1 MKKIAFMLCAAAFL
15 GTMSSCSSDSDE
27 TVTVTNRGAKVT
39 RTLVVTANTLSDFT
53 YGGKT
58 IRSTEA
64 TFENAP
70 VNGMLKV
77 TPVSADYFDQDAMS
91 IDFGTQATLAY
102 DVQLAKK
109 PTLEVSQE
117 EMLKGQIVTNDQ
129 ENSEMTGV
137 KASIQVP
144 STTQITGNTTSP
156 FSITTYVPTE
166 TGQWLTRGENTGEA
180 KVLVIRCAA
189 DGAKFSEPVIVTL
202 DIPESDGLDLVCVS
216 EDGKEVLPLAEIG
229 GGKRQVLLSHFSDW
243 TTVMR
248 ATPVNDVTRATPG
261 TEVTTQTINVTTAG
275 PVTITYQSKAGGVW
289 LSGKKS
295 TTITNY
301 IKNNLG
307 KYVVSNV
314 TSTTPQSIPVGKL
327 TYRVIQ
333 TYEDGTYKSGSSTFK
348 ARKYT
353 GATIEVDIPQGGHS
367 GGAGH

>member
-27 TVTVTNRGAKVT
+27 TVTVTNRGANVT

-216 EDGKEVLPLAEIG
+216 EDGKEVAWFRFMIVEDRHNLSATVDGNTDIDSH
-229 GGKRQVLLSHFSDW
+229 KSHQQVNMSVSLNGL
-243 TTVMR
+243 
-248 ATPVNDVTRATPG
+248 
-261 TEVTTQTINVTTAG
+261 NVTHPESEIYTVVMQNRRFDNAVLNPKPTYNAG
-275 PVTITYQSKAGGVW
+275 
-289 LSGKKS
+289 
-295 TTITNY
+295 NR
-301 IKNNLG
+301 
-307 KYVVSNV
+307 
-314 TSTTPQSIPVGKL
+314 L
-327 TYRVIQ
+327 TYEHCRDLI
-333 TYEDGTYKSGSSTFK
+333 F
-348 ARKYT
+348 
-353 GATIEVDIPQGGHS
+353 P
-367 GGAGH
+367 AGNEFRRFANIFL

>member
-15 GTMSSCSSDSDE
+15 GTMSSCSSDSEE

-53 YGGKT
+53 FAGKT

-70 VNGMLKV
+70 VSGSLKV
-77 TPVSADYFDQDAMS
+77 TPVSAEFIEQEAMN
-91 IDFGTQATLAY
+91 IEFGSENTLAY

-109 PTLEVSQE
+109 PTFEVSQE
-117 EMLKGQIVTNDQ
+117 DMLSGQIVTNDQ
-129 ENSEMTGV
+129 ENFEMTGV

-144 STTQITGNTTSP
+144 STTLISGNTTSP

-166 TGQWLTRGENTGEA
+166 TGQWLTRGENTEDAG
-180 KVLVIRCAA
+180 VLVMRCAA

-216 EDGKEVLPLAEIG
+216 EDGKEVLPMIEVG
-229 GGKRQVLLSHFSDW
+229 GDKRQVLLSHFSEW

-248 ATPVNDVTRATPG
+248 ATSTDNVTRATAG
-261 TEVTTQTINVTTAG
+261 TEVSTHTINVSTAG
-275 PVTITYQSKAGGVW
+275 KVTITYQSKTGGVW

-307 KYVVSNV
+307 KYVVTNV
-314 TSTTPQSIPVGKL
+314 KYETPNEVPVGKL

-333 TYEDGTYKSGSSTFK
+333 SYEDGSYKSGSSTFK